1 MSRPEFKSG
10 FADEINK
17 YIDFKVAN
25 GYKEK
30 SYTILLHEFDR
41 FCVRRG
47 ITDVSFTKEDADAW
61 SEKRETEVQIAS
73 LNGHL
78 CHIWRPACDLNGGQP
93 RTH

>member
-47 ITDVSFTKEDADAW
+47 ITDVSFTREDADAW
-61 SEKRETEVQIAS
+61 SEKRETEATN
-73 LNGHL
+73 LPL
-78 CHIWRPACDLNGGQP
+78 CQSKQDQMLYGISEANRL
-93 RTH
+93 